1 MRPQRIILL
10 LSSLVLMLW
19 SASLSAEFK
28 KGETYHGFK
37 LLDKRFVTEVNAE
50 CFYFEHEKSGA
61 RLFKIA
67 ADDANKTFSIAF
79 KTLPPS
85 DNGAP
90 HVMEHSVLNG
100 SKNFPVKSPFDVLA
114 KGSLNTF
121 LNAMTGSDITIYP
134 IASMNDKDYF
144 NLMHVYLDAVFNP
157 LIYSEP
163 RILKQEGW
171 HYELTNK
178 DSAVVYKGVVYNEM
192 KGAFSN
198 PTRELDYQVDKYL
211 FPDNDYRFSSGGY
224 PAVIPTLTYE
234 DFLNFHRRYYHPVNS
249 YIFLYGNADLDKELA
264 FIDKEYL
271 SHYQK
276 IDFHVN
282 IPLQPPFTERKEV
295 ISYYAVPESS
305 NTENQTYLTLNYV
318 TGLNSD
324 QNLTLALKILTEV
337 LVNQESAP
345 LRLAMQQAGIGQDIN
360 ASLDELQQNV
370 FQILVQNANPGDKD
384 KFNEL
389 VNKTLS
395 YVAAKGLDREA
406 VEGTLNRI
414 EFRLREGDDAQKGLT
429 YNFQAISTWFYADD
443 PFRGLEYEKP
453 LAELKTAIKNG
464 YLESVIS
471 QYLLDNK
478 HALLLVLQPKPGLEA
493 ENNLKI
499 EKELQAYKSSLSPEQ
514 EDKLLKETEGLIE
527 YQKREDTPQ
536 ALATIPML
544 DLKDINPKATWY
556 AIDETKIA
564 GVPVLSYETFTNHV
578 VYLQLYY
585 DVRVLPAELIPY
597 AALLAEVLGSLNTA
611 NYTFGD
617 LDKALNLHTG
627 GFSTFL
633 STYLENQDDN
643 RFEPKFVVSSKAMNN
658 KVDKMFELVAE
669 IVNHSRYTDK
679 DRLKAVLVR
688 HQSRLDAGIKRNGYG
703 YTRTRLLS
711 YYTNSGQFNEKTA
724 GIEYY
729 MFISDLAKNFDAQ
742 AETIIANLS
751 KAADLLF
758 TRDNLIVQ
766 CTCGK
771 PDQAVFTGSLEKFI
785 PTLSQAKPSYRQW
798 TFTLQKKN
806 EGFLTA
812 SKVQY
817 VLQGY
822 DYKKLGYD
830 WNGKMRVLTQILSTD
845 WLQNRIRVIGG
856 AYGGWCLFSP
866 NGQAYFASYRDPN
879 LKETLDNYSATP
891 HYLHTFEADNKTMI
905 RYIIG
910 TIADLDQ
917 PLTPSQKGNMAV
929 RYYLEKTDRKQLQQD
944 RSAVLT
950 VTAKDIMN
958 MEKMVADILSQQTY
972 CVYGNEE
979 KIQTQKELFEK
990 LVPLSQ

>member
-1 MRPQRIILL
+1 LIW
-10 LSSLVLMLW
+10 SSTLF
-19 SASLSAEFK
+19 AAYK
-28 KGETYHGFK
+28 KGEIYHGFK

-50 CFYFEHEKSGA
+50 CLYFEHVQSGA

-90 HVMEHSVLNG
+90 HIMEHSVLNG
-100 SKNFPVKSPFDVLA
+100 SKNFPVKSPFDVLE

-121 LNAMTGSDITIYP
+121 LNAMTGNDITIYP
-134 IASMNDKDYF
+134 VASMNDKDYF

-157 LIYSEP
+157 LIYTEP

-171 HYELTNK
+171 HFDLTNK
-178 DSAVVYKGVVYNEM
+178 DSAVTYKGVVYNEM
-192 KGAFSN
+192 KGAYSSPN
-198 PTRELDYQVDKYL
+198 RELNYQIDKYL

-234 DFLNFHRRYYHPVNS
+234 NFLNFHRRYYHPVNS

-276 IDFHVN
+276 TDARVT
-282 IPLQPPFTERKEV
+282 IPLQAPFKERKEV

-345 LRLAMQQAGIGQDIN
+345 LRLAMQEAGIGQDID

-370 FQILVQNANPGDKD
+370 FQITVQNANPGDKE

-389 VNKTLS
+389 VNKTLNE
-395 YVAAKGLDREA
+395 VLTKGLDREA
-406 VEGTLNRI
+406 VDGTLNRI

-443 PFRGLEYEKP
+443 PYRGLEYEKP
-453 LAELKTAIKNG
+453 LAQLKEAINKG
-464 YLESVIS
+464 YLESVIR
-471 QYLLDNK
+471 QYLLDNP

-499 EKELQAYKSSLSPEQ
+499 EKELQSYKASLSPGES
-514 EDKLLKETEGLIE
+514 EKLVKETTELVD

-536 ALATIPML
+536 ALATIPKL
-544 DLKDINPKATWY
+544 DLKDINPAATWY
-556 AIDETKIA
+556 GIDEEKIV
-564 GVPVLSYETFTNHV
+564 GVPVLYYETFTNHV
-578 VYLQLYY
+578 VYLNLYY

-597 AALLAEVLGSLNTA
+597 AALLAEVLGSLNTT
-611 NYTFGD
+611 NYTFGE

-627 GFSTFL
+627 GFNTFL
-633 STYLENQDDN
+633 STYLEDKDDQ
-643 RFEPKFVVSSKAMNN
+643 RLEPKFVISSKAMNN
-658 KVDKMFELVAE
+658 KIDKMFELVAE
-669 IVNHSRYTDK
+669 IINHSIYTDK
-679 DRLKAVLVR
+679 DRLKAVLIR
-688 HQSRLDAGIKRNGYG
+688 HQSRLDASVKNNGYG
-703 YTRTRLLS
+703 YTRTRLVS
-711 YYTNSGQFNEKTA
+711 YYTNNGMFNEKTR
-724 GIEYY
+724 GIDYY
-729 MFISDLAKNFDAQ
+729 FFITDLAKNFDTQ
-742 AETIIANLS
+742 SETIITNLS
-751 KAADLLF
+751 KTAALLF
-758 TRDNLIVQ
+758 SRDNLILNY
-766 CTCGK
+766 TCGQSDK
-771 PDQAVFTGSLEKFI
+771 SICNKSLEKFI
-785 PTLSQAKPSYRQW
+785 PTLSATIAVAGRPAYQQW
-798 TFTLQKKN
+798 NFTTDNKN

-817 VLQGY
+817 VLQGF
-822 DYKKLGYD
+822 DFKKLGYN
-830 WNGKMRVLTQILSTD
+830 WNGKMHVLNQILSTD
-845 WLQNRIRVIGG
+845 WLQNRIRVVGG
-856 AYGGWCLFSP
+856 AYGGWSSFSRD
-866 NGQAYFASYRDPN
+866 GLVIFSSYRDPN
-879 LKETLDNYSATP
+879 LKETLDNYNATP
-891 HYLHTFEADNKTMI
+891 NYLHTFEADQKTMT

-910 TIADLDQ
+910 TIANLDQ
-917 PLTPSQKGNMAV
+917 PLTPSQKGDQAV
-929 RYYLEKTDRKQLQQD
+929 RYFFEKTSQQQLQQD
-944 RSAVLT
+944 RTAVLT
-950 VTAKDIMN
+950 VTAQDIKN
-958 MEKMVADILSQQTY
+958 MEKLVTDILSKQTY

-979 KIQTQKELFEK
+979 KIQSQKNLFEK